1 MRRGNRRFVG
11 ARERREASRAASIFF
26 IFVAV
31 STRRKRRVKTERTAL
46 ARGGDD
52 AAGTTRAL
60 EARLGA
66 NCAVRDGIIT
76 AAEVMVAM
84 GAEVLSRSGRCGLN
98 I

>member
-1 MRRGNRRFVG
+1 M
-11 ARERREASRAASIFF
+11 
-26 IFVAV
+26 
-31 STRRKRRVKTERTAL
+31 
-46 ARGGDD
+46 
-52 AAGTTRAL
+52 

-98 I
+98 S